1 MPTNFFDL
9 ITEGVSVPLTTLAS
23 GYKPQG
29 LIGES
34 VFPVVKSVTKGGK
47 IPIFGKDAFKVYETL
62 RARGAHSN
70 RAQMEADSWITFFC
84 EEHDLVIPLDAREL
98 NELNNLP
105 VSDEMKLKALFNLQD
120 RQRRRVQWNL
130 KLELEKVIA
139 DQVQSTAS
147 YASSNRLA
155 LTTSDCWS
163 ETGSDPVSQIEAA
176 REIIRGK
183 IGVYPNTLIM
193 GADAYAQLKFHAA
206 YTDKLKLTSD
216 KVVRPDLIAQLH
228 DLKRVIIGL
237 SMGLDSAGAF
247 YDLWSDNAILCYI
260 PDTGT
265 PDIDEPSFGYTIKPG
280 FSPTPYPYVDIFT
293 EEGGKI
299 VNVRCTDMYDTLMIM
314 ANAGYLISNCKK

>member
-1 MPTNFFDL
+1 MATFFDT

-29 LIGES
+29 LIGET

-47 IPIFGKDAFKVYETL
+47 IPIFGKDAFKVFETL
-62 RARGAHSN
+62 RARGAKSN
-70 RAQMEADSWITFFC
+70 RAGMEADSWKTFFC
-84 EEHDLVIPLDAREL
+84 EEHDLCIPLDAREL

-105 VSDEMKLKALFNLQD
+105 GDMALKALFNLQD

-139 DQVQSTAS
+139 DDVQNSAN
-147 YASSNRLA
+147 YAVGNKLA
-155 LTTSDCWS
+155 LTGSDCFS
-163 ETGSDPVSQIEAA
+163 ETGSDPVSAIEAG
-176 REIIRGK
+176 REAIRKK
-183 IGVYPNTLIM
+183 IGVYPNTAIM
-193 GADAYAQLKFHAA
+193 GADTYATLKFHAA
-206 YTDKLKLTSD
+206 YTAIMTVTND
-216 KVVRPDLIAQLH
+216 KVVRPSLLAQVH

-247 YDLWSDNAILCYI
+247 YDLWSDNLVLAYI

-314 ANAGYLISNCKK
+314 ADAGYLISNTKK

>member
-1 MPTNFFDL
+1 MANFFDS

-29 LIGES
+29 LIGET

-47 IPIFGKDAFKVYETL
+47 IPIFGKDAFKIFETL

-70 RAQMEADSWITFFC
+70 RADMEADSWVTFAC
-84 EEHDLVIPLDAREL
+84 EEHDLAIPLDKREL
-98 NELNNLP
+98 DELKNLP
-105 VSDEMKLKALFNLQD
+105 GDVALKALFNLQD

-139 DQVQSTAS
+139 DQVQAVANYGTDNKVALAS
-147 YASSNRLA
+147 G
-155 LTTSDCWS
+155 TCWS
-163 ETGSDPVSQIEAA
+163 ETGSDPVSNIETG
-176 REIIRGK
+176 REAIRKK

-193 GADAYAQLKFHAA
+193 GADTYATLKFHAA
-206 YTDKLKLTSD
+206 YTNLLRLTTD
-216 KVVRPDLIAQLH
+216 KVVRPDLIAQVH

-247 YDLWSDNAILCYI
+247 YDLWSDNAILAYI

-265 PDIDEPSFGYTIKPG
+265 PDIDEPSFGYTIKPA
-280 FSPTPYPYVDIFT
+280 FSPNPYPYVDIFT

>member
-1 MPTNFFDL
+1 MANFFDT

-29 LIGES
+29 LIGET
-34 VFPVVKSVTKGGK
+34 VFPVVKSITKGGK
-47 IPIFGKDAFKVYETL
+47 IPVFGKDAFKIYETL

-70 RAQMEADSWITFFC
+70 RAGMEPDSWKTFFC
-84 EEHDLVIPLDAREL
+84 EEHDLAIPLDQREL

-105 VSDEMKLKALFNLQD
+105 GDVALKAMFNLQD

-139 DQVQSTAS
+139 DDIQNVSNYGAS
-147 YASSNRLA
+147 NQLA
-155 LTTSDCWS
+155 LTGSDCWS
-163 ETGSDPVSQIEAA
+163 ETGSDPVNQIEAG
-176 REIIRGK
+176 REQIRKK
-183 IGVYPNTLIM
+183 IGAYPNTMIM
-193 GADAYAQLKFHAA
+193 GADSYAQLKFHAS
-206 YTDKLKLTSD
+206 YTGLMKTTND
-216 KVVRPDLIAQLH
+216 KVVRPELLAQVH

-237 SMGLDSAGAF
+237 SMALDTNNEF
-247 YDLWSDNAILCYI
+247 YDLWSDNVILAYI

-265 PDIDEPSFGYTIKPG
+265 PEIDEPSFGYTIKPA

-299 VNVRCTDMYDTLMIM
+299 VNVRCTDMYDTLLIM
-314 ANAGYLISNCKK
+314 ADAGYIITNVKK

>member
-1 MPTNFFDL
+1 MANFFDT

-29 LIGES
+29 LIGET

-62 RARGAHSN
+62 RARGAKSN
-70 RAQMEADSWITFFC
+70 RAQMEPDSWKTFYC
-84 EEHDLVIPLDAREL
+84 EEHDLAIPLDQREL
-98 NELNNLP
+98 NELNNIP
-105 VSDEMKLKALFNLQD
+105 GDMALKALFNLQD

-139 DQVQSTAS
+139 DQALLLGN
-147 YASSNRLA
+147 YAAGSSRTLA
-155 LTTSDCWS
+155 TTECWS
-163 ETGSDPVSQIEAA
+163 ETGSDPVGDIEAA
-176 REIIRGK
+176 REVIRGC
-183 IGVYPNTLIM
+183 IGVYPNTLIL
-193 GADAYAQLKFHAA
+193 GAVTYEQLKFHAA
-206 YTDKLKLTSD
+206 YTNIMKVTND
-216 KVVRPDLIAQLH
+216 KVVRPDLLAQVH

-237 SMGLDSAGAF
+237 SMGLDVAGAF
-247 YDLWSDNAILCYI
+247 YDLWGDDAILCYI
-260 PDTGT
+260 PDTTT

-314 ANAGYLISNCKK
+314 NNAGYLFKNTKK

>member
-1 MPTNFFDL
+1 MPNFFDT

-29 LIGES
+29 LIGET

-70 RAQMEADSWITFFC
+70 RVQMEPDSWKTFFC
-84 EEHDLVIPLDAREL
+84 EEHDVVIPLDAREL

-105 VSDEMKLKALFNLQD
+105 GDMALKALFNLQD
-120 RQRRRVQWNL
+120 RQRRRAQWNL

-139 DQVQSTAS
+139 DDVQNPANFSAS
-147 YASSNRLA
+147 NKIA
-155 LTTSDCWS
+155 LSGATCWS
-163 ETGSDPVSQIEAA
+163 ETGSDPVGAIEAA
-176 REIIRGK
+176 REAVRKK
-183 IGVYPNTLIM
+183 IGVYPNTMIM
-193 GADAYAQLKFHAA
+193 GADTYATLKFHAA
-206 YTDKLKLTSD
+206 YTNILKATTD
-216 KVVRPDLIAQLH
+216 KVVRPDLLAQVH

-237 SMGLDSAGAF
+237 SMGLNTQNQF
-247 YDLWSDNAILCYI
+247 YDLWADNAILAYI
-260 PDTGT
+260 PDTVT

-280 FSPTPYPYVDIFT
+280 FSPTPYPYVDIFS

-299 VNVRCTDMYDTLMIM
+299 INVRCTDMYDTITVMQD
-314 ANAGYLISNCKK
+314 AGYLISNTKK